1 MTTLSSAVEDYLKAI
16 YEIRTEGGQDRVS
29 TSSLAACLGVARA
42 SVTGMLK
49 KLNAMDPKLV
59 DYVRYRGV
67 KLTPAG
73 EKIALEVLRHHRL
86 IELYLSEALGYSW
99 DEVHL
104 EADSLEHVIS
114 EDLEDRIAIRLGHPQ
129 VDPHG
134 APIPDRDGNIIQQE
148 EIQLTQL
155 GVNQSAYITRVSDHD
170 PTMLRYLQELGLTLN
185 AQIEVTEKA
194 PFSGP
199 LHIRLIGTDKVHV
212 LGRQVTDYIFV
223 SLALPERMRSD

>member
-16 YEIRTEGGQDRVS
+16 YEIQSESGVDRVS
-29 TSSLAACLGVARA
+29 TSALADCLGVARA

-49 KLNAMDPKLV
+49 KLNQMDPKLV
-59 DYVRYRGV
+59 DYIRYQGV

-99 DEVHL
+99 DEVHH

-114 EDLEDRIAIRLGHPQ
+114 EEFEDRIAKLLGHPQ

-134 APIPDRDGNIIQQE
+134 EPIPDRDGNIIQLD

-155 GVNQSAYITRVSDHD
+155 EVNQPAYITRVSDHD
-170 PTMLRYLQELGLTLN
+170 PEMLRYLEELGFTLRTP
-185 AQIEVTEKA
+185 IEVTEKA

-199 LHIRLIGTDKVHV
+199 LHIRLVGTDEVHA
-212 LGRQVTDYIFV
+212 LGRQVTDYVFV
-223 SLALPERMRSD
+223 SLTLPE

>member
-1 MTTLSSAVEDYLKAI
+1 MKTFSSAVEDYLKAI
-16 YEIRTEGGQDRVS
+16 YEIQTEGGQDRVR
-29 TSSLAACLGVARA
+29 TSALADCLGVARA

-59 DYVRYRGV
+59 DYIRYRGV

-86 IELYLSEALGYSW
+86 IELFLSEALGYSW

-114 EDLEDRIAIRLGHPQ
+114 EDLEDRIANMLDHPQ

-134 APIPDRDGNIIQQE
+134 APIPDRDGNIVQRE

-155 GVNQSAYITRVSDHD
+155 EVNQRASITRVSDHD
-170 PTMLRYLQELGLTLN
+170 PAMLRYLKQLGLTLN
-185 AQIEVTEKA
+185 VQIEVAEKA

-199 LHIRLIGTDKVHV
+199 LHIRLIGTKDVHA
-212 LGRQVTDYIFV
+212 LGRQVTDNVFV
-223 SLALPERMRSD
+223 SLTLPD

>member
-1 MTTLSSAVEDYLKAI
+1 MTTLSPAVEDYLKAI
-16 YEIRTEGGQDRVS
+16 YEIQSEGDQDRVS
-29 TSSLAACLGVARA
+29 TSALADCLGVARA

-59 DYVRYRGV
+59 NYIRYRGV
-67 KLTPAG
+67 QLTPAG

-99 DEVHL
+99 DEVHQ
-104 EADSLEHVIS
+104 EADNLEHVIS
-114 EDLEDRIAIRLGHPQ
+114 EDLEDRIATLLGHPQ

-134 APIPDRDGNIIQQE
+134 APIPDRDGNISRRE
-148 EIQLTQL
+148 EVQLTQL
-155 GVNQSAYITRVSDHD
+155 GIHQPAHISRVSDHD
-170 PTMLRYLQELGLTLN
+170 PAMLRYLQELGLTLN

-199 LHIRLIGTDKVHV
+199 LHIRLIGTEIVHA
-212 LGRQVTDYIFV
+212 LGRQVADYIFV
-223 SLALPERMRSD
+223 TLGSTGRKKS

>member
-1 MTTLSSAVEDYLKAI
+1 MTTFSSAVEDYLKAI
-16 YEIRTEGGQDRVS
+16 YEIQTEGGQERVS
-29 TSSLAACLGVARA
+29 TSALADCLGVARA

-59 DYVRYRGV
+59 DYMRYRGV
-67 KLTPAG
+67 KLIPAG

-99 DEVHL
+99 DKVHL

-114 EDLEDRIAIRLGHPQ
+114 EDLEDRIAIVLGDPQ

-134 APIPDRDGNIIQQE
+134 APIPDRDGNIIQRE

-155 GVNQSAYITRVSDHD
+155 EVNQQAYITRVSDHD
-170 PTMLRYLQELGLTLN
+170 PAMLRYLQELGLTLN

-194 PFSGP
+194 PFLGP
-199 LHIRLIGTDKVHV
+199 LHIRLIGTGNFHA
-212 LGRQVTDYIFV
+212 LGRQVTDKVFV
-223 SLALPERMRSD
+223 SLVLPE